1 MSLHWRARNGKGTD
15 ISPSSIEKKHTQKKR
30 RYALQQIN
38 KFSKTKSFAKIIFV
52 FCPLTACGES
62 EEIHMS

>member
-1 MSLHWRARNGKGTD
+1 MIHKVFALSLKLNR
-15 ISPSSIEKKHTQKKR
+15 KKHTQKKR